1 MQIRTR
7 AAFRAAF
14 PVVRTVTTPDSMNE
28 TLVAGADVLPASA
41 LAEWLGVF
49 PDATD
54 RKLWKRLKVRRL
66 TPVPSR

>member
-1 MQIRTR
+1 MLQKMPSR
-7 AAFRAAF
+7 F
-14 PVVRTVTTPDSMNE
+14 MNE

-41 LAEWLGVF
+41 LADWVGVF